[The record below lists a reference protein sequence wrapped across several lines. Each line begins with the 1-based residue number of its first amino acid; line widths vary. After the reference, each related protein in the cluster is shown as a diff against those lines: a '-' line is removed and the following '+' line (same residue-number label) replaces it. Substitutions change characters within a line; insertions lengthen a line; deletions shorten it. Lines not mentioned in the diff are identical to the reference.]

1 MKLAYQMTQLLPA
14 LMLAIMSL
22 AFAFV
27 FLFLLEEKKMQF
39 IKKIKILKNTVNAV
53 LICIVI
59 GYLIAGII
67 ALMTFTQMG
76 IYGMNSNTT
85 VMMLLIA
92 SPQVIYLL
100 LYYKIYK
107 EYRILINNFEQ
118 SIIFEDEN
126 TKAFKQIAHLL
137 LLLLAVKLAISVI
150 GLIFINVLMNVK
162 SYIMIGMN
170 VDINYNFD
178 MSIVYFFI
186 MVLIIN
192 IFACVFEKA
201 VAVHKE
207 NSLTI

>member
-1 MKLAYQMTQLLPA
+1 MNIAYQMIKLLPA
-14 LMLAIMSL
+14 FMLVIMSL

-27 FLFLLEEKKMQF
+27 FLFMLEEKKMQF
-39 IKKIKILKNTVNAV
+39 IKKIKILKNTVNVV

-59 GYLIAGII
+59 GYLIAGIV
-67 ALMTFTQMG
+67 ALVTFTQMG
-76 IYGMNSNTT
+76 IYGMNSNTA
-85 VMMLLIA
+85 VMLLLIA
-92 SPQVIYLL
+92 SPQVFYLL
-100 LYYKIYK
+100 LYIKIYK

-118 SIIFEDEN
+118 SMIFENEN

-137 LLLLAVKLAISVI
+137 LLLLVVKLAISVI
-150 GLIFINVLMNVK
+150 GLIFVNLFMNVK
-162 SYIMIGMN
+162 SYIMVGMN

>member
-1 MKLAYQMTQLLPA
+1 MNIAYQMTQLLPA
-14 LMLAIMSL
+14 FMLVIMSL

-27 FLFLLEEKKMQF
+27 FLFMLEEKKMQF
-39 IKKIKILKNTVNAV
+39 IKKIKILKNTVNVV

-59 GYLIAGII
+59 GYLIAGIV
-67 ALMTFTQMG
+67 ALVTFTQMG
-76 IYGMNSNTT
+76 IYGMNSNTA
-85 VMMLLIA
+85 VMLLLIA
-92 SPQVIYLL
+92 SPQVFYLL
-100 LYYKIYK
+100 LYIKIYK

-118 SIIFEDEN
+118 SMIFENEN
-126 TKAFKQIAHLL
+126 TNSFKQIAHLL
-137 LLLLAVKLAISVI
+137 LLLLVVKLAISVI
-150 GLIFINVLMNVK
+150 GLIFVNLFMNVK
-162 SYIMIGMN
+162 SYIMVGMN